1 MHPAPEIGFGKG
13 GNATDTRNCGVDE
26 DQLDLM
32 KVALSNA
39 SKRVVLKWPAKAAPM
54 AGLLPCS
61 HQVMG
66 KSTRYDVFMLPLKMT
81 P

>member
-1 MHPAPEIGFGKG
+1 MRQIREIV
-13 GNATDTRNCGVDE
+13 GVDE
-26 DQLDLM
+26 DQYELM
-32 KVALSNA
+32 KVALASA

-54 AGLLPCS
+54 EGLLACS
-61 HQVMG
+61 HQVIG

>member
-1 MHPAPEIGFGKG
+1 
-13 GNATDTRNCGVDE
+13 
-26 DQLDLM
+26 M

-61 HQVMG
+61 HQIMG
-66 KSTRYDVFMLPLKMT
+66 KSTRYDVFMLPLKDDNIT
-81 P
+81 VFLFNISNRLFDPSFSKASG